1 MSFDEASIVPLRAVV
16 SEVIDNRGKTPPTQN
31 RGNAL
36 IEINAIN
43 AERKYPNYEMVKKY
57 VSDEIYQTW
66 FRKGHPQKNDV
77 LIPTVGTIGSV
88 AFVNE
93 SHGCIAQNIIAL
105 RINES
110 KCLGEFLYYYL
121 KLNSSRMAMLGLDI
135 GSVQPSIKVPHL
147 MNMAIRIPS
156 IKKQR
161 AIAATLSSLDDKIE
175 LNNRINKTLEEMAQ
189 AMFKR
194 WFVDF
199 EFPDENGQP
208 YKSSGGEMEE
218 SELGLIPKGWK
229 VESLDSIADYLNG
242 LAMQKYRPEGEEFV
256 PVIKIRELNQGKSDL
271 QSDKASPN
279 IDSKYI
285 VNDGDVLFS
294 WSGSLDVK
302 IWCGG
307 KGGLNQHLF
316 KVTSDRYE
324 KWFYYLWTKHH
335 LEKFRGIAQDKAT
348 TMGHIQ
354 RKHLQESFVVVPAQ
368 EALERMDSV
377 MRPIFDIFITREIE
391 AATLVAIRDTILPKL
406 ISGEIRVNESFAE
419 DIGNGES

>member
-1 MSFDEASIVPLRAVV
+1 MLANKGGVVRSSGLPSTGAVV
-16 SEVIDNRGKTPPTQN
+16 AFSAGDVLVSNIRP
-31 RGNAL
+31 
-36 IEINAIN
+36 
-43 AERKYPNYEMVKKY
+43 YFKKILY
-57 VSDEIYQTW
+57 AQVS
-66 FRKGHPQKNDV
+66 GGCSNDV
-77 LIPTVGTIGSV
+77 LVFQPKDRNVLDTKYL
-88 AFVNE
+88 F
-93 SHGCIAQNIIAL
+93 
-105 RINES
+105 
-110 KCLGEFLYYYL
+110 YYL
-121 KLNSSRMAMLGLDI
+121 SSDKFFDYMMA
-135 GSVQPSIKVPHL
+135 GSRGTKMPRGDKSAIMKYPISFPSIPE
-147 MNMAIRIPS
+147 
-156 IKKQR
+156 QR
-161 AIAATLSSLDDKIE
+161 AIAATLSALDGKIE
-175 LNNRINKTLEEMAQ
+175 LNNRINKTLEKMSQ
-189 AMFKR
+189 ALFKR

-218 SELGLIPKGWK
+218 SELGLIPKVWK
-229 VESLDSIADYLNG
+229 VESLDGIADYLNG
-242 LAMQKYRPEGEEFV
+242 LAMQKFRPEGEEFL
-256 PVIKIRELNQGKSDL
+256 PVIKIRELNQGKPDG

-285 VNDGDVLFS
+285 IDNGDVLFS

-316 KVTSDRYE
+316 KVTSGRYE

-354 RKHLQESFVVVPAQ
+354 RKHLQESFVVAPNQ
-368 EALERMDSV
+368 EALEKMNSI
-377 MRPIFDIFITREIE
+377 MRPIFDIYITGEIE

>member
-161 AIAATLSSLDDKIE
+161 TISATLSALDDKIE

-189 AMFKR
+189 ALFKQ

-199 EFPDENGQP
+199 EFPDENGLP

-218 SELGLIPKGWK
+218 SEVGMIPKGWRCGEVVDLCSEIFSGGTPLTTNENLWNGRFPWLSSGETRNAII
-229 VESLDSIADYLNG
+229 VETSKSITEEGVRNSSTRLAEG
-242 LAMQKYRPEGEEFV
+242 LSIILCKHSYSRTLAIEYIQP
-256 PVIKIRELNQGKSDL
+256 NDL
-271 QSDKASPN
+271 QNK
-279 IDSKYI
+279 SKT
-285 VNDGDVLFS
+285 G
-294 WSGSLDVK
+294 
-302 IWCGG
+302 
-307 KGGLNQHLF
+307 
-316 KVTSDRYE
+316 
-324 KWFYYLWTKHH
+324 
-335 LEKFRGIAQDKAT
+335 
-348 TMGHIQ
+348 
-354 RKHLQESFVVVPAQ
+354 
-368 EALERMDSV
+368 
-377 MRPIFDIFITREIE
+377 
-391 AATLVAIRDTILPKL
+391 L
-406 ISGEIRVNESFAE
+406 ISAPSFESGQSTF
-419 DIGNGES
+419 S

>member
-1 MSFDEASIVPLRAVV
+1 MLNEKNTVWKDTVLGIFISIQRGHDLPEQNRNSGEIPIIGSFGITGFHNKSIAQGPGVTIGRSGASMGVVSYSDKNYWPLNTVLYVTDFHDNDPKFVYYRLKTIDFTIYNSGSAQPSLNRNYIYSVPLC
-16 SEVIDNRGKTPPTQN
+16 I
-31 RGNAL
+31 
-36 IEINAIN
+36 
-43 AERKYPNYEMVKKY
+43 PN
-57 VSDEIYQTW
+57 
-66 FRKGHPQKNDV
+66 KN
-77 LIPTVGTIGSV
+77 
-88 AFVNE
+88 E
-93 SHGCIAQNIIAL
+93 
-105 RINES
+105 
-110 KCLGEFLYYYL
+110 
-121 KLNSSRMAMLGLDI
+121 
-135 GSVQPSIKVPHL
+135 
-147 MNMAIRIPS
+147 
-156 IKKQR
+156 QR
-161 AIAATLSSLDDKIE
+161 AIAATLSALDDKIE
-175 LNNRINKTLEEMAQ
+175 INNRINKTLEEMAQ
-189 AMFKR
+189 ALFKR

-199 EFPDENGQP
+199 EFPDENGLP

-218 SELGLIPKGWK
+218 SGLGPIPKGWK

-242 LAMQKYRPEGEEFV
+242 LAMQKYRPEGEEFL
-256 PVIKIRELNQGKSDL
+256 PVIKIRELNQGKPDG

-354 RKHLQESFVVVPAQ
+354 RKHLKESLVDVPAQ
-368 EALERMDSV
+368 DVLGKINSI
-377 MRPIFDIFITREIE
+377 MRPIFDLYITREIE
-391 AATLVAIRDTILPKL
+391 AATLVAIRDTLLPKL
-406 ISGEIRVNESFAE
+406 ISGEIRMDSSFAE